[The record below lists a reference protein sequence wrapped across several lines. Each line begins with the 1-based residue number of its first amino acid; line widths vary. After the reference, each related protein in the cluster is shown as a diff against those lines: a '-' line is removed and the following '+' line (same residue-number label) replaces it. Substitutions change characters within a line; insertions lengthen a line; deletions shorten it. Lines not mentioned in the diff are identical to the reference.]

1 MFRKYFL
8 PIFLVLASSLSA
20 CNGTTPIASESP
32 AATAVIAESID
43 TAPMSVFPMTI
54 TDSSGR
60 EVTID
65 TEPARIISLS
75 PSNTEI
81 VFAIGAG
88 SLVVG
93 NTEYCDYPTEA
104 VSITK
109 VGGYSADSMSI
120 ETIVSLKPDLVLAEG
135 SSQAIVI
142 EALENA
148 NITVV
153 AIDAKSFEDIYDNIL
168 LVGKITNNDAKAV
181 ALVEEMKTRVSA
193 VTEKIAGV
201 PEEEQPT
208 VFWEVWDEPL
218 MTAGPNT
225 FIGQMIQLAGGIN
238 IFADLTEDWP
248 SVSAEEVVQKNPAVI
263 MGPDSHGD
271 KLIAEQLAARPG
283 WDQIDAVKNNRIYLI
298 DGNTSSRPG
307 PRVVDALESIAEALY
322 PDLFK

>member
-120 ETIVSLKPDLVLAEG
+120 ETIVSLKPTCPLR
-135 SSQAIVI
+135 
-142 EALENA
+142 
-148 NITVV
+148 V
-153 AIDAKSFEDIYDNIL
+153 AC
-168 LVGKITNNDAKAV
+168 
-181 ALVEEMKTRVSA
+181 
-193 VTEKIAGV
+193 
-201 PEEEQPT
+201 
-208 VFWEVWDEPL
+208 
-218 MTAGPNT
+218 
-225 FIGQMIQLAGGIN
+225 
-238 IFADLTEDWP
+238 
-248 SVSAEEVVQKNPAVI
+248 
-263 MGPDSHGD
+263 
-271 KLIAEQLAARPG
+271 
-283 WDQIDAVKNNRIYLI
+283 
-298 DGNTSSRPG
+298 
-307 PRVVDALESIAEALY
+307 
-322 PDLFK
+322 